1 MKEIVVKMTEL
12 GFYFETSIYIH
23 KIEIEISKDG
33 KKCFFVIENPYK
45 IKSGFKSLEY
55 FLVMYKIGK
64 TFEKSHKNFIDF
76 FNSNNYQVDLR
87 DWAEFVTL
95 TQKTDE
101 IWNNEEEMEKLVE
114 QISINKIFIGFEE
127 EEHKKDIELMPS
139 RS

>member
-1 MKEIVVKMTEL
+1 M
-12 GFYFETSIYIH
+12 
-23 KIEIEISKDG
+23 
-33 KKCFFVIENPYK
+33 
-45 IKSGFKSLEY
+45 
-55 FLVMYKIGK
+55 
-64 TFEKSHKNFIDF
+64 
-76 FNSNNYQVDLR
+76 R